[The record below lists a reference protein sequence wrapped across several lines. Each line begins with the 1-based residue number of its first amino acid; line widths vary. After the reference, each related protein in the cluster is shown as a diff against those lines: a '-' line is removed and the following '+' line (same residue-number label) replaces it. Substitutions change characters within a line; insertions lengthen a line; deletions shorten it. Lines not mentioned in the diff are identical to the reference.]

1 MHGVSRSELALQPK
15 SLEQRARPRHAS
27 LTVNTPLLESL
38 AGDEEAEAVWRAAC
52 SAGKRNLSQEVH
64 GWRIKWVPRHAS
76 QGTKDGD
83 IYAFPPEHRGGKGLR
98 SLSAILDVLL
108 LRHEASQGGGIW
120 QPPQVRQLFQ
130 VWCEAEQGE
139 VDNCRATPSDRRD
152 AVNRECSAATPD

>member
-1 MHGVSRSELALQPK
+1 MNPAPPSSLDDGSPPPKRARKLPAWYGDYEAEDDTVHGVSRSELALRPK

-27 LTVNTPLLESL
+27 LTVNTPLLECL

-83 IYAFPPEHRGGKGLR
+83 WPRGTGRLGSDSERGGDR
-98 SLSAILDVLL
+98 SQ
-108 LRHEASQGGGIW
+108 R
-120 QPPQVRQLFQ
+120 
-130 VWCEAEQGE
+130 
-139 VDNCRATPSDRRD
+139 
-152 AVNRECSAATPD
+152 SAAVTENLAVAF